1 MKKKNCPLCNGFTDH
16 RLFSTNGYDLLCC
29 GECELIFID
38 PFPDNED
45 ERIQNVC
52 DNSLEDITVIGP
64 ERYSAARQ
72 VYYHDLFPLV
82 EPSFRDASTLL
93 DIGCGTGHLLELAE
107 QKSGMKCT
115 GIELNS
121 ARAKYARDKTGF
133 EVFQVPIEKFQSDQ
147 KFDVITLIDVL
158 SHIPS
163 FEKLFKSVR
172 GLLARDGKFVIKTG
186 EISSDVKRG
195 SIFDWE
201 VPDHV
206 HFLGLK
212 TIDVIAEK
220 YGFEIISHHQVA
232 HADELFTRARFLTRG
247 RSKVRDLVKLFLAY
261 TPFALSVMKSSYIKK
276 YGKSVYSSVIVLK
289 RVTRK

>member
-1 MKKKNCPLCNGFTDH
+1 MKKKNCPLCNSFTDH
-16 RLFSTNGYDLLCC
+16 RLFSTNGYDLLRC

-45 ERIQNVC
+45 ERIKSVC
-52 DNSLEDITVIGP
+52 NNSLEDITVIGP
-64 ERYSAARQ
+64 ERYSAARRI
-72 VYYHDLFPLV
+72 YYRDLFPLI
-82 EPSFRDASTLL
+82 EPSFKDASTLL
-93 DIGCGTGHLLELAE
+93 DIGCGTGHLLELAG

-121 ARAKYARDKTGF
+121 ARAKYAQDKTGF
-133 EVFQVPIEKFQSDQ
+133 EIFQVPIEKFQSDQ

-172 GLLARDGKFVIKTG
+172 GLLAKGGKFVIKTG
-186 EISSDVKRG
+186 EMTSDVKRG
-195 SIFDWE
+195 SVFDWE

-206 HFLGLK
+206 HFLGFK
-212 TIDVIAEK
+212 TINVIAEK
-220 YGFEIISHHQVA
+220 YGFKITSHHQVA

-261 TPFALSVMKSSYIKK
+261 TPFALSVMKRGYIKK

-289 RVTRK
+289 KVT